1 MINRRSMPDESE
13 INVVEHDSSGVPE
26 QRPTIGD
33 EICLNNLAAEYR
45 RSADQCCR
53 KAEASTN
60 DSDAAYWLKIS
71 EIWLKLA
78 QETEPHCTR
87 GSPVV

>member
-1 MINRRSMPDESE
+1 MLNESE
-13 INVVEHDSSGVPE
+13 ISVVGRDPSGVPE

-33 EICLNNLAAEYR
+33 ENMPNNLAAEYR
-45 RSADQCCR
+45 KSADQCCR

-60 DSDAAYWLKIS
+60 NSDAAYWLSIS